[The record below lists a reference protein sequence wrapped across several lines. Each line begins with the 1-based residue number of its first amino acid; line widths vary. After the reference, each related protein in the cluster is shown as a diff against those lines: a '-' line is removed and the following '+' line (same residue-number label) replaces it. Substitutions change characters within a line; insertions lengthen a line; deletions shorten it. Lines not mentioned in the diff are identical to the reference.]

1 MHFKISINCYGYE
14 DGIGYVK
21 ENFKS
26 MKSNVAFQ
34 QMKEMEVQINQAVLC
49 IHQIIVV
56 KKEIVE
62 ITNLLDD
69 SNINE

>member
-1 MHFKISINCYGYE
+1 MLLLFKISINHYRYE

-34 QMKEMEVQINQAVLC
+34 QMKEMEV
-49 IHQIIVV
+49 
-56 KKEIVE
+56 
-62 ITNLLDD
+62 
-69 SNINE
+69 